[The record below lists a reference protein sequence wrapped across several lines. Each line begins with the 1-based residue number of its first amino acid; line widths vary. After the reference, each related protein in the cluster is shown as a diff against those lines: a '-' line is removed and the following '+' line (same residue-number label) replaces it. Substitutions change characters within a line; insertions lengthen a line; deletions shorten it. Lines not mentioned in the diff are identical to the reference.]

1 MALLLPAFSRFPQK
15 HIHVSKLT
23 GWFSLDFFF
32 FYFSSEDMFLLILER
47 VFREWMG
54 EKGGRERETSM

>member
-32 FYFSSEDMFLLILER
+32 YFSSEDMFLLILER
-47 VFREWMG
+47 VFRERKG